1 MLLGYLCFSKQKIV
15 PFVEMESIDS
25 EANDLVASTAKKIG
39 GKNRRVV
46 QGDNLHE
53 IFFLFTRMNEIK

>member
-1 MLLGYLCFSKQKIV
+1 
-15 PFVEMESIDS
+15 MESIDS